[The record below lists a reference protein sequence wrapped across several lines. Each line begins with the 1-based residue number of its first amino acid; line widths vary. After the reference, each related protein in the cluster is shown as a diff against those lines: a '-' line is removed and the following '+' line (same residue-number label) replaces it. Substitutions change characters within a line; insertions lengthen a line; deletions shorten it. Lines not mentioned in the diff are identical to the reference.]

1 MRRFYRQHR
10 QVFIVLFVL
19 ACMAAIVYVGV
30 TTKRDLNNH
39 VISRT
44 YAGQAMGTAV
54 KKTLFGGDDA
64 ALDKANKEVDQ
75 CLRDLENQISVRVED
90 SEVSRCNRN
99 YAIEGLYPLSQD
111 LIGYLRREMDI
122 YISSKGAFSPCI
134 RPISELWGIED
145 GEQTV
150 PSDEDIKQTLSQC
163 DPVNIEL
170 QDDGIVFHAEHMAID
185 FGAAGKGIAGDK
197 VKALLQNSSVTG
209 AVVSIGGTVVTY
221 GDKGNGKEWHVGIQ
235 NPRGEDGDVFGVVDV
250 TGGTIISTSGD
261 YEKYFEMDGKRYHH
275 IFDPATGYPAESGLM
290 SVSIISEDGFLSDA
304 LSTACFVM
312 GVEDGMAYAKEQ
324 GVEAIFVTTDKE
336 VYVTDGIKKQFRI
349 QDDEYK
355 LKKN

>member
-1 MRRFYRQHR
+1 MRRFYRKYR
-10 QVFIVLFVL
+10 QVIIALFVL
-19 ACMAAIVYVGV
+19 ACMAAIIYVGV
-30 TTKRDLNNH
+30 TTRRDLN
-39 VISRT
+39 SRVDSKT

-54 KKTLFGGDDA
+54 KKTLFGEEDTT
-64 ALDKANKEVDQ
+64 LDGVNKEIDQ
-75 CLRDLENQISVRVED
+75 CLRDLENQISVRVDD
-90 SEVSRCNRN
+90 SEVSKCNRN

-122 YISSKGAFSPCI
+122 YVSSKGAFSPCI

-197 VKALLQNSSVTG
+197 VKALLQDSSVTG

-235 NPRGEDGDVFGVVDV
+235 DPRGKDGDVLGVVDV

-261 YEKYFEMDGKRYHH
+261 YEKYFEADGKRYHH

-312 GVEDGMAYAKEQ
+312 GLEDGMAYAKEQ

-349 QDDEYK
+349 QNDGYE